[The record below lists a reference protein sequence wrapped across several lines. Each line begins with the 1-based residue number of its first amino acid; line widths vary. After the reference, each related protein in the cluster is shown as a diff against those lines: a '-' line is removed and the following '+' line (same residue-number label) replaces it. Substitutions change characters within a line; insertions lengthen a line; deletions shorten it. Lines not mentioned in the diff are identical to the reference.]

1 MSIFA
6 FADYEQQTT
15 FDCDVVVVGTGAGGA
30 TAGALLAEAGLDVV
44 FVEEGSWHP
53 TSSFSPFATETV
65 PRLYRDASS
74 TMIVGNAPIPYLEG
88 RCVGGSTVLN
98 GGMTWRAPDDILAG
112 WEKSTGAAEL
122 GPAGMERR
130 FQEVERRVQAGPQ
143 LAASVGDDNRIMAQG
158 AKKLGWRH
166 DINRRNQHACV
177 GSNNCVFG
185 CPTGAKQST
194 LVSWMPAA
202 MKAGARTLTEIR
214 VQRLVIENGRC
225 VGVVGRAL
233 DPRTYR
239 PSREVVVRG
248 RAVVIAGGAVQT
260 PYLLLGHRVGR
271 PSGLLGRNFLCHPNA
286 KVLAMYP
293 FDVRAWQGVAQWG
306 QVREFQDDGILFAE
320 NFIAPGALGVN
331 LPYVGRRG
339 WEIMR
344 RYNQMVLTGVL
355 VEDSRGGRVSRP
367 VLGGMPLARYDL
379 TPLDHRRFIKGVKKL
394 AELHFAM
401 GADHVLLPFSTI
413 HEARSM
419 DDLAKVDERSC
430 PVSSIDLFTV
440 HLMGT
445 AAMGTRP
452 EASVV
457 DLSGQLWDLPGCHVA
472 DASLFPTAIG
482 VNPQVTIMALAMLV
496 AERLAESLVKSRAGA
511 RPARAAAPAAT
522 AS

>member
-1 MSIFA
+1 MSILG
-6 FADYEQQTT
+6 FADYEHHSD

-30 TAGALLAEAGLDVV
+30 TVGALLAEAGHSVI

-53 TSSFSPFATETV
+53 TSSFNAYATESV
-65 PRLYRDASS
+65 PRLFRDASS

-98 GGMTWRAPDDILAG
+98 GGMAWRAPEEILAG
-112 WEKSTGAAEL
+112 WEQSTGAAEL

-130 FQEVERRVQAGPQ
+130 FAEVERRVWAGPQ
-143 LAASVGDDNRIMAQG
+143 LPVSVGDDNRIMHQG
-158 AKKLGWRH
+158 AKKLGWRS
-166 DINRRNQHACV
+166 DVNPRNQHACV
-177 GSNNCVFG
+177 GTNNCVFG

-202 MKAGARTLTEIR
+202 IRAGARTLTEVR
-214 VQRLVIENGRC
+214 VERILTERGRA
-225 VGVVGRAL
+225 VGIVGRAL

-239 PSREVVVRG
+239 RTREVTVRA
-248 RAVVIAGGAVQT
+248 RRVVIAGGAVQT

-271 PSGLLGRNFLCHPNA
+271 PSGMLGKNFLCHPNA

-293 FDVRAWQGVAQWG
+293 FDVRAWQGVAQWS
-306 QVREFQDDGILFAE
+306 QVREFRDDGIVFAE
-320 NFIAPGALGVN
+320 NFIAAGALGVN
-331 LPYVGRRG
+331 MPYVGRRG
-339 WEIMR
+339 WEIMQ

-355 VEDSRGGRVSRP
+355 VEDSRPGRVSRP
-367 VLGGMPLARYDL
+367 LLGDLPLARYDL
-379 TPLDHRRFIKGVKKL
+379 TALDHRRFVKGVKKL

-401 GADHVLLPFSTI
+401 GADHVLLPFSTV
-413 HEARSM
+413 HEARSV
-419 DDLAKVDERSC
+419 DDLAKVTEQTC
-430 PVSSIDLFTV
+430 PISSIDLFTV

-445 AAMGTRP
+445 AAMGTRA

-457 DLSGQLWDLPGCHVA
+457 DLGGELWDLPGCHVA

-496 AERLAESLVKSRAGA
+496 AERMAEKLAK
-511 RPARAAAPAAT
+511 RAA
-522 AS
+522 